1 VCGRRPPP
9 TRAASRATQAGQ
21 IASTATIASLQIGC
35 AAQRR
40 RASAAVVV
48 YGPRMSRRA
57 FNDRTVVITGA
68 SAGIGLACAR
78 LFAQEGANVVAVA
91 RGAPELERARA
102 ELARLGP
109 VLAIAADVA
118 HPDSAERIVSGAIA
132 QFGAL
137 HVLVNNA
144 GMHARG
150 LFGDQDTDDLAA
162 MVDVNLRA
170 PIVLTRHALPHLV
183 ASGHGAVVNVASLA
197 GKIPTAGGVVYSAT
211 KFGLRAFSMA
221 LADELRG
228 SGVTVSCVSPGPVD
242 TQFIMAEL
250 DTVSDLT
257 MSQPL
262 VTAEDVAALVLLSAQ
277 DGRPERSTPRLSG
290 ALATLGYIAP
300 SVRRVLRPLLE
311 RRGRRNKEKL
321 RARPAR

>member
-1 VCGRRPPP
+1 M
-9 TRAASRATQAGQ
+9 TS
-21 IASTATIASLQIGC
+21 
-35 AAQRR
+35 
-40 RASAAVVV
+40 
-48 YGPRMSRRA
+48 RA

-68 SAGIGLACAR
+68 TAGIGLASAR
-78 LFAQEGANVVAVA
+78 LFAQAGANVVAVA
-91 RGAPELERARA
+91 RGAAELERTRA

-109 VLAIAADVA
+109 ALAIAADVA
-118 HPDSAERIVSGAIA
+118 DPTAPERIVSGALA
-132 QFGAL
+132 QFGAI

-150 LFGDQDTDDLAA
+150 LFGDQDGEDLAG

-170 PIVLTRHALPHLV
+170 PILLTRHALPHLV
-183 ASGHGAVVNVASLA
+183 ATGRGAIVNVASLA
-197 GKIPTAGGVVYSAT
+197 GKVPTAGGVVYSAT

-221 LADELRG
+221 LADELAG
-228 SGVTVSCVSPGPVD
+228 TGVTVSCVSPGPVD

-262 VTAEDVAALVLLSAQ
+262 VTAEQVAALVLASAL
-277 DGRPERSTPRLSG
+277 DGRLERATPRMSG

-300 SVRRVLRPLLE
+300 SVRRLLRPLLE
-311 RRGRRNKEKL
+311 ARGRRNKQKL
-321 RARPAR
+321 RARAAP

>member
-1 VCGRRPPP
+1 MS
-9 TRAASRATQAGQ
+9 SRAFQ
-21 IASTATIASLQIGC
+21 
-35 AAQRR
+35 
-40 RASAAVVV
+40 
-48 YGPRMSRRA
+48 
-57 FNDRTVVITGA
+57 DRTVVITGA

-78 LFAQEGANVVAVA
+78 QFAAAGANVVAVA
-91 RGAPELERARA
+91 RGAAGLEKARA
-102 ELARLGP
+102 ELAALGP

-118 HPDSAERIVSGAIA
+118 HPEAPERIVGGALGK
-132 QFGAL
+132 FGAL

-150 LFGDQDTDDLAA
+150 PFADQQSDALAA

-170 PIVLTRHALPHLV
+170 PIALTHRALPPLL
-183 ASGHGAVVNVASLA
+183 ASGRGAIVNVASLA
-197 GKIPTAGGVVYSAT
+197 GKIPTVGSAVYSAT

-228 SGVTVSCVSPGPVD
+228 RGVTVSCVSPGPVD

-262 VTAEDVAALVLLSAQ
+262 TSAEDVAALVVACAL
-277 DGRPERSTPRLSG
+277 DGKLERATPRMSSL
-290 ALATLGYIAP
+290 LTTLGYLAP
-300 SVRRVLRPLLE
+300 SLRRALRPGLE
-311 RRGRRNKEKL
+311 RRGRRNKQRL
-321 RARPAR
+321 RDRSAP

>member
-1 VCGRRPPP
+1 MTSP
-9 TRAASRATQAGQ
+9 
-21 IASTATIASLQIGC
+21 
-35 AAQRR
+35 
-40 RASAAVVV
+40 
-48 YGPRMSRRA
+48 A
-57 FNDRTVVITGA
+57 FQDRTVVITGA

-78 LFAQEGANVVAVA
+78 LFAQAGANVVAVA
-91 RGAPELERARA
+91 RGKPALDRACA
-102 ELARLGP
+102 ELAALGP
-109 VLAIAADVA
+109 TLAIAADVA
-118 HPDSAERIVSGAIA
+118 APDAPERIVDGALA
-132 QFGAL
+132 RFGAL

-150 LFGDQDTDDLAA
+150 PFGEQDERDLGA

-170 PIVLTRHALPHLV
+170 PIALTRHALPHLI
-183 ASGHGAVVNVASLA
+183 AGGHGAIVNVASLA
-197 GKIPTAGGVVYSAT
+197 GKVPTAGGVVYSAT
-211 KFGLRAFSMA
+211 KFGLRAFSIA

-262 VTAEDVAALVLLSAQ
+262 TTAEDVAALVVASAR
-277 DGRPERSTPRLSG
+277 DGKVERVTPKLSG

-300 SVRRVLRPLLE
+300 SFRRMLRPMLE

-321 RARPAR
+321 RAQRGNGAAS

>member
-1 VCGRRPPP
+1 M
-9 TRAASRATQAGQ
+9 TS
-21 IASTATIASLQIGC
+21 
-35 AAQRR
+35 
-40 RASAAVVV
+40 
-48 YGPRMSRRA
+48 RA

-78 LFAQEGANVVAVA
+78 QFAKAGANVVAVA
-91 RGAPELERARA
+91 RGAAELEKTRA

-109 VLAIAADVA
+109 ALAIAVDVA
-118 HPDSAERIVSGAIA
+118 DPAAPERIVSGTLAA
-132 QFGAL
+132 FGAI

-150 LFGDQDTDDLAA
+150 LFGDQDGDDLAA
-162 MVDVNLRA
+162 MVDINLRA
-170 PIVLTRHALPHLV
+170 PILLTRHALPHLL
-183 ASGHGAVVNVASLA
+183 ASGAGAIVNVASLA
-197 GKIPTAGGVVYSAT
+197 GKVPTAGGVVYSST

-221 LADELRG
+221 LADELHG
-228 SGVTVSCVSPGPVD
+228 TGVTVSCVSPGPVD

-262 VTAEDVAALVLLSAQ
+262 VTADQVAALVLASAL
-277 DGRPERSTPRLSG
+277 DGRLERTTPRLSG

>member
-1 VCGRRPPP
+1 M
-9 TRAASRATQAGQ
+9 TS
-21 IASTATIASLQIGC
+21 
-35 AAQRR
+35 
-40 RASAAVVV
+40 
-48 YGPRMSRRA
+48 RA

-78 LFAQEGANVVAVA
+78 QFAQAGANVVAVA
-91 RGAPELERARA
+91 RGTAELEKTRA

-109 VLAIAADVA
+109 VLAIVANVADA
-118 HPDSAERIVSGAIA
+118 DAPERIVSGALA
-132 QFGAL
+132 QFGAI

-150 LFGDQDTDDLAA
+150 LFGDQDGDDLAA

-170 PIVLTRHALPHLV
+170 PILLTRHALPHLV

-197 GKIPTAGGVVYSAT
+197 GKVPTAGGVVYSAT
-211 KFGLRAFSMA
+211 KFGIRAFSMA

-262 VTAEDVAALVLLSAQ
+262 VTADQVAALVLASAL
-277 DGRPERSTPRLSG
+277 DGRLERATPRLSG
-290 ALATLGYIAP
+290 ALATLGYVAP
-300 SVRRVLRPLLE
+300 SMRRVLRPLLE
-311 RRGRRNKEKL
+311 RIGRRNKEKL

>member
-1 VCGRRPPP
+1 MTSRP
-9 TRAASRATQAGQ
+9 
-21 IASTATIASLQIGC
+21 
-35 AAQRR
+35 
-40 RASAAVVV
+40 
-48 YGPRMSRRA
+48 

-78 LFAQEGANVVAVA
+78 QFAHAGANVVLVA
-91 RGAPELERARA
+91 RGAAELERTRA

-109 VLAIAADVA
+109 TLAIAADVA
-118 HPDSAERIVSGAIA
+118 DPAAPARIVSGTLA
-132 QFGAL
+132 QFGSL

-150 LFGDQDTDDLAA
+150 PFAEQDPDAFAA

-170 PIVLTRHALPHLV
+170 PIVLTRHALPHLL
-183 ASGHGAVVNVASLA
+183 ASRRGAVVNVASLA
-197 GKIPTAGGVVYSAT
+197 GMVPTAGGVVYSAT

-228 SGVTVSCVSPGPVD
+228 RGVSVSCISPGPVD
-242 TQFIMAEL
+242 TQFIMGEL

-262 VTAEDVAALVLLSAQ
+262 VTADQVAALVLASAL
-277 DGRPERSTPRLSG
+277 DGKLERATPRLSG
-290 ALATLGYIAP
+290 ALATLGYLAP
-300 SVRRVLRPLLE
+300 PIRRALRPLLE
-311 RRGRRNKEKL
+311 RLGRRNKEKL
-321 RARPAR
+321 RARAASVAHN

>member
-1 VCGRRPPP
+1 M
-9 TRAASRATQAGQ
+9 TS
-21 IASTATIASLQIGC
+21 
-35 AAQRR
+35 
-40 RASAAVVV
+40 
-48 YGPRMSRRA
+48 RA

-78 LFAQEGANVVAVA
+78 QFAAAGANVVAVA
-91 RGAPELERARA
+91 RGEAELEKTRA

-109 VLAIAADVA
+109 VLAIVANVADPAA
-118 HPDSAERIVSGAIA
+118 PERIVSGALA

-150 LFGDQDTDDLAA
+150 LFGDQDGDDLAA

-170 PIVLTRHALPHLV
+170 PIVLTRQALPHLV

-197 GKIPTAGGVVYSAT
+197 GKVPTAGGVVYSAT

-228 SGVTVSCVSPGPVD
+228 TGVTVSCVSPGPVD

-262 VTAEDVAALVLLSAQ
+262 VTADEVAALVLASAL
-277 DGRPERSTPRLSG
+277 DGRLERATPRLSG
-290 ALATLGYIAP
+290 ALATLGYVAP
-300 SVRRVLRPLLE
+300 SMRRVLRPLLE
-311 RRGRRNKEKL
+311 RIGRRNKERL